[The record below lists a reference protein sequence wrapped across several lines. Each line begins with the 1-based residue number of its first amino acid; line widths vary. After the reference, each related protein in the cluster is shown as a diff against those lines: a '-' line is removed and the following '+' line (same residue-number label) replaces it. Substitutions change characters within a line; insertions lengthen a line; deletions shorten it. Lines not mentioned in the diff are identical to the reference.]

1 MGFWPFGRRK
11 KKTSSV
17 TGEPQ
22 LGTSKGKMPEGPGQ
36 DPIMSG
42 TDVNASRLGRRV
54 SRGESPRRT
63 EKSSRK
69 FTKTQQLRARDLEKE
84 VLMPIQ
90 APRRQK
96 GSIDPERMNEKSYLP
111 YPNAQSSQPLT
122 GPPTDRG
129 DIPSYYFQNPA
140 SQTSI
145 QAEQFTALPRVP
157 TLRVKRGAHDSNLP
171 RRKSSK
177 KKADDYAREQEIK
190 AMSAVLPVSKRPS
203 PHASSLLARESKRIP
218 GGLNRN
224 FERPT
229 SDVSVPLPESVH
241 STMSEMSDR
250 HAFKISALDA
260 LSPRPTIRY
269 SENPRYSAGTS
280 SLRPS
285 KASTVKEKRV
295 LLPEVTVKSN
305 KRIDDLADD
314 LNAGSLRELM
324 ERDQRR
330 RERKRRLDQEKLQRK
345 LQRKAEKQREYG
357 RRDQEAAGDQ
367 LRKNLERGAAG
378 RDDVGLGIGEALTSA
393 EADERHLEPRR
404 EDETE
409 SLGSWREVFSRGHPS
424 ADDPFLDPLA
434 GASGPHTEEPTLIEE
449 REGPRL
455 ETAQTVRLSQA
466 SMLPPT
472 PPIHPERGP
481 SRLSEMTDLARQS
494 TPDIQEVPGPPEPLR
509 RDSDASARASWT
521 SFFKRA
527 PKTNSTERG
536 RKPPSEFSN
545 TSRESFA
552 RQHPPGTFTRNV
564 KARSGTPIRTQSRF
578 REDLPEL
585 PVSPPDSR
593 VQSPEAAEQR
603 PGSRAGTPSSPIPR
617 MVGVAF
623 TANAPLSHIHPAF
636 REEAV
641 LSRQASFH
649 APSPD
654 IPSSAVLSQSL
665 ASVDSEASW
674 LSGRPVKRTSQPKLE
689 SAESLPRRVQE
700 AGGSVDEDS
709 ESGKELLTPLT
720 PGPEEGLG
728 VGKTRTTGPKHE
740 VASATDRANT
750 DEDEDDDAELYP
762 PSEDQG
768 QAGETWHSGAGRSPT
783 VVRQD
788 ARVKS
793 REGLL
798 NDFQAGDESAG
809 SSPSDDSP
817 GPKASSFVV
826 PSEQGGFIHR
836 ATSVDYGKRHARHIS
851 AGSARLLNLPPRAS
865 GESKRLSSASGERSP
880 RGPPSPVLPFS
891 RMDSNEV

>member
-17 TGEPQ
+17 TGEAQ
-22 LGTSKGKMPEGPGQ
+22 MGTSKGKMPEGSVQ
-36 DPIMSG
+36 DPGKSV
-42 TDVNASRLGRRV
+42 TDVNASRLGRKG
-54 SRGESPRRT
+54 SRRESLRG
-63 EKSSRK
+63 KAYSSRK
-69 FTKTQQLRARDLEKE
+69 LTKTQQSRARGLEKE
-84 VLMPIQ
+84 TPLPAQ
-90 APRRQK
+90 NPQPQPT
-96 GSIDPERMNEKSYLP
+96 SIEPERISEKPYLP
-111 YPNAQSSQPLT
+111 DANAQSSQPLT

-157 TLRVKRGAHDSNLP
+157 TLRAKRGAHDSNLP

-177 KKADDYAREQEIK
+177 KKADDYAREQEVK
-190 AMSAVLPVSKRPS
+190 AMSAVLPVPHRPS
-203 PHASSLLARESKRIP
+203 SHASGLLARESKRIP

-229 SDVSVPLPESVH
+229 SEVSIPLPESVH
-241 STMSEMSDR
+241 SSMSEVSDLR
-250 HAFKISALDA
+250 AFKISALDA

-269 SENPRYSAGTS
+269 LENPRYSAGDS
-280 SLRPS
+280 SLVNSR
-285 KASTVKEKRV
+285 ASTRKGKRAK
-295 LLPEVTVKSN
+295 LPEVTVKSN
-305 KRIDDLADD
+305 KRIEDLADNLD
-314 LNAGSLRELM
+314 AGSLRELM

-330 RERKRRLDQEKLQRK
+330 REKKRSLDQEKLQRN

-357 RRDQEAAGDQ
+357 RRDQEAAGDP
-367 LRKNLERGAAG
+367 LGKNLERGAAG
-378 RDDVGLGIGEALTSA
+378 RETVGLGIGEASISA
-393 EADERHLEPRR
+393 KDHERHLEPRG
-404 EDETE
+404 EDEMG
-409 SLGSWREVFSRGHPS
+409 SLGSWPEDLSKERSSP
-424 ADDPFLDPLA
+424 DNPFLDPVA
-434 GASGPHTEEPTLIEE
+434 GARGPHTEEPTLFEE
-449 REGPRL
+449 REEPVL
-455 ETAQTVRLSQA
+455 QTAQAVRLSQA

-472 PPIHPERGP
+472 PPIQPERGP
-481 SRLSEMTDLARQS
+481 SRLSQMTDLAGQS
-494 TPDIQEVPGPPEPLR
+494 TPDIQEVPGRPEPLR
-509 RDSDASARASWT
+509 MDSDASARASWT
-521 SFFKRA
+521 SFFKRG
-527 PKTNSTERG
+527 PKRNSIDRG

-552 RQHPPGTFTRNV
+552 RQHPPGSFTRNV
-564 KARSGTPIRTQSRF
+564 KVRSGTPIRTQSRF

-593 VQSPEAAEQR
+593 VQSPVAAEQR
-603 PGSRAGTPSSPIPR
+603 PQSRAGTTSSPIPG
-617 MVGVAF
+617 MIGVAS

-636 REEAV
+636 REEFA

-654 IPSSAVLSQSL
+654 IPPSAILSQSL

-689 SAESLPRRVQE
+689 SADSLPRRIQE
-700 AGGSVDEDS
+700 AGASDDEDR
-709 ESGKELLTPLT
+709 EGGKEFFSPLT
-720 PGPEEGLG
+720 PGPEEGLAG
-728 VGKTRTTGPKHE
+728 GRTRTTGLQQE
-740 VASATDRANT
+740 LASTTDRANS
-750 DEDEDDDAELYP
+750 DDDEDDDTELYP
-762 PSEDQG
+762 PSEDQP
-768 QAGETWHSGAGRSPT
+768 QAGETWHSGVGRSPT

-788 ARVKS
+788 PRVKS

-817 GPKASSFVV
+817 ETERSSFVV
-826 PSEQGGFIHR
+826 PSEQSGFIHR

-880 RGPPSPVLPFS
+880 LGPPSPVPFPTMAS
-891 RMDSNEV
+891 SEG